1 MAQDALLMLAREAL
15 LLMVLASL
23 PPVAASLVMGLLVG
37 VFQATTQLQDAT
49 LSVVPKLAAAVA
61 ALVVAGPWIAAQ
73 LARFTQHAFALVAQ
87 VAA

>member
-1 MAQDALLMLAREAL
+1 MVQDALLTLAREAL

-23 PPVAASLVMGLLVG
+23 PPVAASLVVGLLVG
-37 VFQATTQLQDAT
+37 LFQATTQLQDAT
-49 LSVVPKLAAAVA
+49 LSVVPKLAAAVG

-73 LARFTQHAFALVAQ
+73 LTRFTQHAFALVAQ